1 MKDVIS
7 EHYKKYSKP
16 LMAELLELLK
26 LDKIYDKAEGDFL
39 YYKNKDKEE
48 EILDLVGGYGSLLLG
63 HNNQELVD
71 YLLQLYNKKTPIH
84 AQLSIRSGSAIL
96 SKKLSDII
104 EDKSNKTY
112 ISTFTNSGAEAV
124 EAAIKHSY
132 LSYRNKTKACY
143 NSLEKAFLNIEN
155 YFNKYENDFSVLFD
169 NRQYVNLQVFKTAIF
184 EANNNAVK
192 LNKLKILASQ
202 KSFHGKTIAALAIT
216 SNPLF
221 REPFLSDEQFETIFF
236 NWNEEEIENYIIQNE
251 YVFLLP
257 EISPKGKINVKHIKQ
272 NCITGIIIEPILGEG
287 GIHVVP
293 YELLR
298 FLRKKATLEDIP
310 LIFDEIQCGFY
321 RTGEFLASFKANV
334 FADYYV
340 MGKSLGGGVAK
351 ISALIIDSEKYISEF
366 GMTHTSTFAED
377 DISSLISLKTFDI
390 AEFHKKDVVKMG
402 SYIIDKLLGIQ
413 QKYSEII
420 SDVRGDGLMIGIS
433 FKDFSLN
440 QCSGFQ
446 LLYRANYLGYVI
458 SAFLLNKKNIRVSV
472 TLSDSATIR
481 IHPSLFISKK
491 SVDKFIVAMDEL
503 CYILHCSDLY
513 SLVDFML
520 DEDIQNLRPIQ
531 NFGQK
536 DIVLEDATNIKSQ
549 VGFLVHYIDSNSIR
563 ESIPSFE
570 ILDDESLQKLMR
582 MFMPF
587 AQPVLL
593 GRNCIMNLQG
603 EKILISFIGLPFTSK
618 MVKDDLSNS
627 RNTIKQYRNL
637 CNKAIHYLNSNDIS
651 IIGLGQFTSI
661 IMQNGKAVDNSRVV
675 VTSGNSF
682 TVHTSLMAIKTEIKR
697 KQYNQMKIAIVGA
710 GGNIATVISYGL
722 IDNCDSI
729 VLVGSS
735 ANSENKIKEHALCLL
750 KQIFKK
756 ILTNKNSESKLENIF
771 FTSNLFLAVKHN
783 ETLMDSDSL
792 WDLYIDE
799 FGNNPPIEITWDLNH
814 LKSCD
819 VIVAATNQGA
829 PFLESKHFKNGA
841 FICDIS
847 IPSNC
852 KKELLE
858 NKNMTVIHGGLVSLP
873 NNESLHLKGL
883 PLKKGQAFACMS
895 ETILMGFEQS
905 EKSFSFGELMISQV
919 NEIGKIGHKHGFK

>member
-1 MKDVIS
+1 MEDSIS
-7 EHYKKYSKP
+7 EYYKKYSKP

-26 LDKIYDKAEGDFL
+26 LDKVYDKAEGDFL

-63 HNNQELVD
+63 HNNQKLVD
-71 YLLQLYNKKTPIH
+71 YLILLYNKKTPVH

-112 ISTFTNSGAEAV
+112 VSTFTNSGAEAV

-132 LSYRNKTKACY
+132 LSYRNKIKAHY
-143 NSLEKAFLNIEN
+143 HSLEKAFLNMEN
-155 YFNKYENDFSVLFD
+155 YFNKYENDFSVIFN
-169 NRQYVNLQVFKTAIF
+169 NRQCVSLQLFKRDVF

-236 NWNEEEIENYIIQNE
+236 NWNEEEVENYIIQNE

-257 EISPKGKINVKHIKQ
+257 EMSPKGKISVKHIKQ
-272 NCITGIIIEPILGEG
+272 NCIAGIIIEPILGEG

-293 YELLR
+293 YEFLR
-298 FLRKKATLEDIP
+298 FLRKEATLKDIP

-334 FADYYV
+334 YADYYV
-340 MGKSLGGGVAK
+340 MGKSLGGGIAK
-351 ISALIIDSEKYISEF
+351 ISALIIDSEKYLPEF
-366 GMTHTSTFAED
+366 GMRHTSTYAED
-377 DISSLISLKTFDI
+377 DVSSLISLKAFEI
-390 AEFHKKDVVKMG
+390 AEFHKKDIVKIG
-402 SYIIDKLLGIQ
+402 SYIVDKLLEIK
-413 QKYSEII
+413 QKYSGII
-420 SDVRGDGLMIGIS
+420 SDVRGDGLMIGFS

-440 QCSGFQ
+440 QCSGLQ

-472 TLSDSATIR
+472 TLSDPATIR
-481 IHPSLFISKK
+481 IHPSLFVSKK
-491 SVDKFIVAMDEL
+491 SVDKFIDAMDEL
-503 CYILHCSDLY
+503 CYILYCSDLY
-513 SLVDFML
+513 SLINFML
-520 DEDIQNLRPIQ
+520 DEEIQNLRPVQ
-531 NFGQK
+531 DFGQN
-536 DIVLEDATNIKSQ
+536 DIILENANNVKSQ
-549 VGFLVHYIDSNSIR
+549 VGFLVHYIDSKSIR
-563 ESIPSFE
+563 ESIPSLE

-582 MFMPF
+582 MLMPI

-593 GRNCIMNLQG
+593 GRNCIMNLQQ
-603 EKILISFIGLPFTSK
+603 EKVLISFIGLPFTSK
-618 MVKDDLSNS
+618 MVKDDLSHS

-637 CNKAIHYLNSNDIS
+637 CNKAIHYLNSDAIS

-682 TVHTSLMAIKTEIKR
+682 TVHTSLMAIKTEIQR
-697 KQYNQMKIAIVGA
+697 KQYNKIKIAVVGA

-722 IDNCDSI
+722 IDYCDSI

-735 ANSENKIKEHALCLL
+735 ANSENRIKEHALCLL
-750 KQIFKK
+750 KQILKK
-756 ILTNKNSESKLENIF
+756 MLANGASKSKLENIF
-771 FTSNLFLAVKHN
+771 FTSNLFLAVKYN
-783 ETLMDSDSL
+783 EKLIDSDSL
-792 WDLYIDE
+792 WDLYADE
-799 FGNNPPIEITWDLNH
+799 FDNNLPIKITWDLDH
-814 LKSCD
+814 LKDCD
-819 VIVAATNQGA
+819 IIVAATNQGT

-852 KKELLE
+852 NKELLE
-858 NKNMTVIHGGLVSLP
+858 NKKMNVIHGGIVSLP
-873 NNESLHLKGL
+873 NDEKLHLKGL
-883 PLKKGQAFACMS
+883 PLQKGQAFACMS
-895 ETILMGFEQS
+895 ETMLMGFEQS
-905 EKSFSFGELMISQV
+905 EKSFSFGELLTSQV
-919 NEIGKIGHKHGFK
+919 NEIGKIGDKHGFK